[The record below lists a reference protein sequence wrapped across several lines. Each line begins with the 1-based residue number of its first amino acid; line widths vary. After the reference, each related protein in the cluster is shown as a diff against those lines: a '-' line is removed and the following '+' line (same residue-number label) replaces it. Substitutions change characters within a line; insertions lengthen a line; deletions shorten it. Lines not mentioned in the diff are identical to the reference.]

1 MLGNVMYLHMFKLA
15 DTLAVK
21 QELDK
26 YRFVKVVKEIPVK
39 GGKQD
44 EQYLQYE
51 AVSLLDDKRV
61 YTLNNYLC
69 PFNMTSISELEMTLD
84 YLAPMLDESKLEEMQ
99 SIIEEI
105 KSLNEDEEKPEE

>member
-69 PFNMTSISELEMTLD
+69 PFNMTSVVELETTLD
-84 YLAPMLDESKLEEMQ
+84 YLEPILDASKLEDMQ
-99 SIIEEI
+99 SIIKEI
-105 KSLNEDEEKPEE
+105 KTLNEEKPEE